1 MQLLGLL
8 RGVLPAEA
16 KNGLLDPHPV
26 PLPLV
31 KGTAGCECRVGG
43 LLGEDRGLQCMSR
56 PWGTATS
63 QAEPTNQA
71 LVGTVQSDM

>member
-1 MQLLGLL
+1 MQLHGLL

-16 KNGLLDPHPV
+16 ENRLLDPHPV

-31 KGTAGCECRVGG
+31 KGMAGCEWRVGG
-43 LLGEDRGLQCMSR
+43 LLGEDWGLRCMPR

-71 LVGTVQSDM
+71 LIGTVQSVM